1 VAKQVSTY
9 HFNLKPRES
18 YLILLDHN
26 EPVYRILDGQLNS
39 YKKDTNLCYCI
50 FNKSAK
56 FDYAIPAYTTLTD
69 IIKNSQIKF
78 FICVIDLA
86 V

>member
-39 YKKDTNLCYCI
+39 YKKTQIYVI
-50 FNKSAK
+50 VS
-56 FDYAIPAYTTLTD
+56 LT
-69 IIKNSQIKF
+69 KVLSLTMLFLPTQ
-78 FICVIDLA
+78 L
-86 V
+86 